1 MPTFHKGTGLMRVKL
16 VPNKVETRIWA
27 RIYAP
32 VFVTDPLLV
41 RIELAENALQV
52 GRPTCSVTAS
62 DPWHTWHEI
71 VKFIDD
77 GHLDEAIVSRDKIG
91 RIQKLANVGMS
102 LSVVTEDVSRYGDRR
117 IHYAAFVVS
126 REQPKRLFDETSVY
140 FKVTRTTQSG
150 DELKGPVVE
159 HQSPLLG
166 EEGT

>member
-41 RIELAENALQV
+41 KIELAENALQV
-52 GRPTCSVTAS
+52 GSPTCSVSVS
-62 DPWHTWHEI
+62 DPWHKWLEI
-71 VKFIDD
+71 VQFID
-77 GHLDEAIVSRDKIG
+77 GGRFEETTVSRDKIG
-91 RIQKLANVGMS
+91 QIQKLANVGMS

-117 IHYAAFVVS
+117 IHYVAFVVS
-126 REQPKRLFDETSVY
+126 REQPKRIFTETSAY
-140 FKVTRTTQSG
+140 FKVTILTQVG
-150 DELKGPVVE
+150 DDLTDTVVE

-166 EEGT
+166 EGT